1 MSYILDALR
10 KAAEQRGATP
20 TVLLRPATPLAR
32 GIGGRRAPWI
42 AIATVVVLLNAA
54 VLVALL
60 RPATITAPVAT
71 GRENARPRPVTAI
84 RAVED
89 AGRPPATQVIEAEPP
104 HRATGLKPPVLSV
117 KPTPF
122 AQRLLSRPTSEAR
135 ATVPE
140 PRIPPETPPASPSPP
155 PARPDTSKLKLEV
168 LSYSDV
174 AAQRLV
180 FINGRRYREGDTIDS
195 GAKIEEIRED
205 GVVLSEQGQRFT
217 LR

>member
-20 TVLLRPATPLAR
+20 TVLLRPSTSLGR
-32 GIGGRRAPWI
+32 GIGDRRAPWI

-54 VLVALL
+54 ALVALL
-60 RPATITAPVAT
+60 RP
-71 GRENARPRPVTAI
+71 GPVTAPAPAAPPVAAI
-84 RAVED
+84 RTVVPP
-89 AGRPPATQVIEAEPP
+89 GRPPATQVIEAEPP
-104 HRATGLKPPVLSV
+104 RRPAPLRPPLLSV
-117 KPTPF
+117 TPTPF
-122 AQRLLSRPTSEAR
+122 AQRLPSRPPSEAR

-140 PRIPPETPPASPSPP
+140 PRIPLEAPPASPSPTS
-155 PARPDTSKLKLEV
+155 RPDTSKLKLEV

>member
-60 RPATITAPVAT
+60 RPGAITAPVAT

-140 PRIPPETPPASPSPP
+140 PRIPPETPPASP

-168 LSYSDV
+168 LSYSDI

>member
-20 TVLLRPATPLAR
+20 TVLLRPSTPLAR

-42 AIATVVVLLNAA
+42 AIATVVVLINAA
-54 VLVALL
+54 VLAVLL
-60 RPATITAPVAT
+60 RPGGVTAPA
-71 GRENARPRPVTAI
+71 APPVTAI
-84 RAVED
+84 RTVED
-89 AGRPPATQVIEAEPP
+89 PGRPPATQVIEAEPP
-104 HRATGLKPPVLSV
+104 RRAAPLKPPVLSV

-122 AQRLLSRPTSEAR
+122 AQRLLSRPPSEAR

-140 PRIPPETPPASPSPP
+140 PRLPLETPPASPSPP
-155 PARPDTSKLKLEV
+155 PPGPDTSKLKLEV

>member
-60 RPATITAPVAT
+60 RPGAITAPVAT

-140 PRIPPETPPASPSPP
+140 PRIPPETPPASP

-168 LSYSDV
+168 LSYSDI

-205 GVVLSEQGQRFT
+205 GVVLSEQGQR
-217 LR
+217 